1 MGKTMTARVFL
12 ATSIVLFTSFPA
24 LAHRQVETGD
34 RAGAFVLCY
43 HIVESPAD
51 PRMEIS
57 RDAFR
62 QQMEY
67 LEMTGYNV
75 IPLRHLYEYVSGSR
89 TELPRNAVVIT
100 IDDGWR
106 STYTEAYPEL
116 KKRAWPFTVFIYP
129 NIIGRTA
136 SALSWHQI
144 KEMSENGADIQ
155 SHSFSHPFLTRRRQI
170 MLDDTAYATW
180 LQHELLDS
188 KRLIEKHTG
197 QTVEFLAYPYGDYDH
212 RLAATVGKAGYAAAL
227 TCDFGK
233 VVKGS
238 DPLRMKRFVIDKK
251 MDFTAF
257 RHYLGATPMEL
268 AEMTP
273 KPGDVTEP
281 ATTISARIPNFQTLD
296 PRSVGMA
303 LLGMGSLVPYEY
315 DPSTGAITL
324 IVNDAIN
331 SLKGKVSRA
340 VVWARDAKT
349 GRRVEATWTFKV
361 PGEPL
366 PPAQPLAIAPAR
378 VIPAAQ
384 PATSGRRT
392 TAAQMIPVSGA
403 GAIVTHAPK

>member
-1 MGKTMTARVFL
+1 
-12 ATSIVLFTSFPA
+12 
-24 LAHRQVETGD
+24 
-34 RAGAFVLCY
+34 
-43 HIVESPAD
+43 
-51 PRMEIS
+51 
-57 RDAFR
+57 
-62 QQMEY
+62 
-67 LEMTGYNV
+67 
-75 IPLRHLYEYVSGSR
+75 
-89 TELPRNAVVIT
+89 
-100 IDDGWR
+100 
-106 STYTEAYPEL
+106 
-116 KKRAWPFTVFIYP
+116 
-129 NIIGRTA
+129 
-136 SALSWHQI
+136 
-144 KEMSENGADIQ
+144 MSEDGADIQ
-155 SHSFSHPFLTRRRQI
+155 SHSLSHPFLTRRRQI
-170 MLDDTAYATW
+170 TLDDNAYWVW

-197 QTVEFLAYPYGDYDH
+197 QSVEFLAYPYGDYDH
-212 RLAATVGKAGYAAAL
+212 RLAAAVGKAGYAAAL

-251 MDFTAF
+251 MDFAAF

-273 KPGDVTEP
+273 KPGDATEP
-281 ATTISARIPNFQTLD
+281 ATTISARIPNFKSLD

-340 VVWARDAKT
+340 VVWAREAKT
-349 GRRVEATWTFKV
+349 GRRVEATWTFKL
-361 PGEPL
+361 PEEPL
-366 PPAQPLAIAPAR
+366 PTPQPVATAPMP
-378 VIPAAQ
+378 VVPAAQ
-384 PATSGRRT
+384 PATSARRT

>member
-1 MGKTMTARVFL
+1 MTARVFL
-12 ATSIVLFTSFPA
+12 ATTFALLTALPA

-34 RAGAFVLCY
+34 RSGAFVLCY
-43 HIVESPAD
+43 HIVESPQD

-57 RDAFR
+57 RDTFR

-67 LEMTGYNV
+67 LEVTGYNV
-75 IPLRHLYEYVSGSR
+75 IPLRHLYEYIDGQR
-89 TELPRNAVVIT
+89 TSLPPNAVVIT

-116 KKRAWPFTVFIYP
+116 KRRAWPFTVFIYP

-136 SALSWHQI
+136 TALSWSQI

-155 SHSFSHPFLTRRRQI
+155 SHSLSHPFLTRRRQI
-170 MLDDTAYATW
+170 LLDDNAYASW

-188 KRLIEKHTG
+188 KHVIEKHTG
-197 QTVEFLAYPYGDYDH
+197 QPVEFLAYPYGDYDH
-212 RLAATVGKAGYAAAL
+212 RLAAAVGKAGYTAAL

-251 MDFTAF
+251 MDFAAF

-273 KPGDVTEP
+273 
-281 ATTISARIPNFQTLD
+281 ISARIPNFKSLD

-303 LLGMGSLVPYEY
+303 LLGMGSLLPYEY

-340 VVWARDAKT
+340 VVWGRDAKT
-349 GRRVEATWTFKV
+349 GRRVEATWTFNL
-361 PGEPL
+361 PEEPL
-366 PPAQPLAIAPAR
+366 PAPQPVATTPTP
-378 VIPAAQ
+378 VVPAAQ
-384 PATSGRRT
+384 QPATPARRA
-392 TAAQMIPVSGA
+392 TAAQIIPVSGA